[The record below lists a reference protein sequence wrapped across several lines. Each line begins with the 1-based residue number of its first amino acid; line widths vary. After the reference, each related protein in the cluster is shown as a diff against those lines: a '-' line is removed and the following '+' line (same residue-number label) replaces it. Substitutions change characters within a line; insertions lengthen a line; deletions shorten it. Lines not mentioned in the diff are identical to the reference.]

1 MRKLPRTST
10 HDWSTVVD
18 TAHLADVRTRA
29 AVLAPGGAPH
39 LLLEALAYPA
49 EEAEQQGGGTCD
61 VRLLP
66 DGSVLVADDGRGTAV
81 VLGDGGPLRK
91 PVMATRDVRFFD
103 GAGATLLPD
112 GLPRRGMS
120 VVAALSS
127 WLEHTNRRHEGA
139 WTQRYEHGVPVSD
152 LVPVPSDGS
161 TGTTVHFAPDPALV
175 AGADLPDASV
185 VERWAR
191 AWPALAVR
199 VTDER

>member
-1 MRKLPRTST
+1 MTKLPRTTT

-18 TAHLADVRTRA
+18 TAHLADVQARA
-29 AVLAPGGAPH
+29 AVLAPGGPAH

-49 EEAEQQGGGTCD
+49 EEAEEQGGGSCD

-66 DGSVLVADDGRGTAV
+66 DGSVVVDDDGRGTAV
-81 VLGDGGPLRK
+81 FLADGGPLRK

-139 WTQRYEHGVPVSD
+139 WAQRYEHGVPVSD
-152 LVPVPSDGS
+152 LVPVPSDRS
-161 TGTTVHFAPDPALV
+161 TETAVHFLPDPVLV
-175 AGADLPDASV
+175 AGSGLPTAALIATWV
-185 VERWAR
+185 R

-199 VTDER
+199 VIDER